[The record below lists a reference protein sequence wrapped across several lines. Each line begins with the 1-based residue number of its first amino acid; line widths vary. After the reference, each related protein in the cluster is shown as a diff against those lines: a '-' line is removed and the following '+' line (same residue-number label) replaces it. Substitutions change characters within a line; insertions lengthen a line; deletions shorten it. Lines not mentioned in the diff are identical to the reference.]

1 MTEAQHGAAFPGNEE
16 RRFVTAVL
24 RRRMRWLQNVVQP
37 KTLAA
42 IRFLPVLL
50 QGSFHYPQLKTE
62 APGVRGMGFRPGWGK
77 LAAAVGL
84 RPPYAMQRSRSL
96 IETILILPQA
106 GGAGFA
112 GDARNIG
119 GRALAIVL
127 HCASKPEEQRLVD
140 ERTAALQPLLEKLGV
155 RLLSMPVR
163 EANPQQL
170 RRVLAFGAMI
180 AGTFPLEIVVLA
192 DSPEG
197 DSRALASQAPAQLAA
212 IALLLI
218 NGAPLPSPVAAM
230 IEAHQRGIS
239 AADLADPSRFAVE
252 WTARMSGAGP
262 LLRAALRLSRGDS
275 ESMELQPVLAL
286 SEKLWARLLRV
297 TRNAP
302 GLRAELLGP
311 ATLRLLL
318 PAIEKRLRLLPLE
331 FRQEGGRFL
340 AVMGDEVIA
349 RGGSEKLAH
358 ARALALVGAARG
370 EPVRSSGMWSQL
382 SAELAKGQPFC
393 ALVVSARNVAGP
405 PFDPLNRGPGRELC
419 LKDSLLVRS
428 RPGCRPTAA
437 ELPDRM
443 AVMQLAAAALRRERV
458 EIFAAT
464 PEAQPAV
471 ARLSRIAALF
481 SSGKASACEIGGE
494 ILLSREGKL
503 RRIRPARFL
512 ARPQFCSIDPEAPDL
527 AFSPERPQDARTAT
541 AIIQCRVE
549 LDGANAVLLY
559 EDARGARLREEV
571 ALQTLEVH
579 LEETQALLRVLTPQC
594 AIALRTGHEVE
605 QAVRTSA
612 EPPSLATVT
621 IAGTLPGPITL
632 EIAGRSFNGGV
643 DSAALQIAADWPVGE
658 RGRIEVRYQPGR
670 ADPLLALYTRS
681 SVLRRLKARLAR
693 ISL

>member
-1 MTEAQHGAAFPGNEE
+1 MTEALHGAAPPESQE

-24 RRRMRWLQNVVQP
+24 RRRVRWLRKTVQP
-37 KTLAA
+37 KTRAA

-84 RPPYAMQRSRSL
+84 QPPYAMQRSQSL
-96 IETILILPQA
+96 IETILILPQ
-106 GGAGFA
+106 
-112 GDARNIG
+112 D

-127 HCASKPEEQRLVD
+127 HGASKPEEQRLVD
-140 ERTAALQPLLEKLGV
+140 DRTAALQPLLEKLGV
-155 RLLSMPVR
+155 RLFSLPVR

-170 RRVLAFGAMI
+170 RRVLAFGALI
-180 AGTFPLEIVVLA
+180 AGTLPPEAIALA

-218 NGAPLPSPVAAM
+218 DGAALPSPVAAM
-230 IEAHQRGIS
+230 MEARQRGIS
-239 AADLADPSRFAVE
+239 AAELADPSRFTVE

-286 SEKLWARLLRV
+286 SEKLWARLTRV
-297 TRNAP
+297 TRKAP

-318 PAIEKRLRLLPLE
+318 PAIEKRLPIWPLE
-331 FRQEGGRFL
+331 LQQEGGRWL

-349 RGGSEKLAH
+349 RGGSSNLAQV
-358 ARALALVGAARG
+358 RALALLGAARG
-370 EPVRSSGMWSQL
+370 QPEHATGLWSQL
-382 SAELAKGQPFC
+382 TADLAKGQPFC
-393 ALVVSARNVAGP
+393 ALVVGARNVAGP
-405 PFDPLNRGPGRELC
+405 PFDPLNRGPDRELC

-437 ELPDRM
+437 DLPGRT
-443 AVMQLAAAALRRERV
+443 AVMRLAAAAQRRERV
-458 EIFAAT
+458 EIFAAS

-471 ARLSRIAALF
+471 ARLMRIAALF
-481 SSGKASACEIGGE
+481 STGKAYACEIGGE

-503 RRIRPARFL
+503 RRIQPGKFL
-512 ARPQFCSIDPEAPDL
+512 ARPQFCAIDPEAPDL
-527 AFSPERPQDARTAT
+527 AFAPERPQDARTAT

-549 LDGANAVLLY
+549 LSGLSALLLY

-571 ALQTLEVH
+571 PLQSLEAH
-579 LEETQALLRVLTPQC
+579 LDETQAMLRVLTPQC
-594 AIALRTGHEVE
+594 AIALRTGQDVE

-612 EPPSLATVT
+612 ALPCLATIT
-621 IAGTLPGPITL
+621 LAGTLPGPITL
-632 EIAGRSFNGGV
+632 EIAGRSFAGGV
-643 DSAALQIAADWPVGE
+643 DSAALQIAADWPVGQ
-658 RGRIEVRYQPGR
+658 RGRISVRYQPGR

-681 SVLRRLKARLAR
+681 SVLRRLRSRLAR